1 VELRLGLTPSREC
14 DTYRAIENAP
24 EREHASWVPSVA
36 SEARNGGA
44 PAGDVPLESVLG
56 RPVVDV
62 DVGRFGEYLADAT
75 VLVTGAGGSI
85 GAELC
90 AQLTRLAVG
99 QLVLVDHSEAS
110 LVERARTLRD
120 DLGFAN
126 TVPVL
131 ADIRCPLRTDDVFAR
146 YRPDVVF
153 HAAAYKHVPLLE
165 ASPVEGVATNV
176 LGTKCVVDA
185 ARRAGVGRFVLF
197 STDKAV
203 QPTNVLGQTKAVAE
217 WIVAAAGREPNGR
230 YTSVRLGN
238 VVDSTGSILPM
249 FRRQVARGGPVTVT
263 HPKATR
269 YLMTADEGTRLA
281 IVAGSLADPSSI
293 FWLDSGPPVRILDLA
308 RRLVSAASGEVAI
321 ELVGLREGERLHERF
336 APIGDEV
343 AATACA
349 HVRRSRMREVD
360 PAWLNR
366 RLAALAAQVERVAA
380 SDLLATLAEMH
391 VAPEPEAVR
400 SAVVVS

>member
-1 VELRLGLTPSREC
+1 V
-14 DTYRAIENAP
+14 
-24 EREHASWVPSVA
+24 
-36 SEARNGGA
+36 
-44 PAGDVPLESVLG
+44 PAGDVPLESLLG
-56 RPVVDV
+56 RSAVDV
-62 DVGRFGEYLADAT
+62 DVARFGEYLADAT

-90 AQLTRLAVG
+90 AQLTRLRVG
-99 QLVLVDHSEAS
+99 QLVLVDHAEAS
-110 LVERARTLRD
+110 LVERARTLQD
-120 DLGFAN
+120 DLGFAKAA
-126 TVPVL
+126 PVL
-131 ADIRCPLRTDDVFAR
+131 ADIRCPLRTDEVFTR
-146 YRPDVVF
+146 YRPDVVY

-217 WIVAAAGREPNGR
+217 WIVAAAGREAEAR

-269 YLMTADEGTRLA
+269 YLMTAGEGTRLA

-321 ELVGLREGERLHERF
+321 ELVGLRDGERLYERL
-336 APIGDEV
+336 APSGEEV
-343 AATACA
+343 AATPCA
-349 HVRRSRMREVD
+349 HVRRSRLREVD
-360 PAWLNR
+360 PAWLTR
-366 RLAALAAQVERVAA
+366 GLAALAGHVERVAA
-380 SDLLATLAEMH
+380 IDLLATLAEMH
-391 VAPEPEAVR
+391 AAPKRDAVR
-400 SAVVVS
+400 SAAVVS